1 MAGSQFNEGWW
12 TVLSN
17 SVRTGVTA
25 TASFLI
31 ARLFRLPE
39 AYWAPITTLVIT
51 QSSLGTALAVSW
63 QRLVGTILGALVGAL
78 VAAHFGPHALVFG
91 ACVLILGF
99 LCALTTFGSERL
111 SLCGRYARDHPL
123 NTQDKPSM
131 VNRTTPV
138 HRSIYWYR
146 RSSAPNY
153 IVA

>member
-31 ARLFRLPE
+31 ARLFRLAAARWNNPWS
-39 AYWAPITTLVIT
+39 AGWGAR
-51 QSSLGTALAVSW
+51 G
-63 QRLVGTILGALVGAL
+63 GALWSRRTRIWRL
-78 VAAHFGPHALVFG
+78 R
-91 ACVLILGF
+91 IDLGF
-99 LCALTTFGSERL
+99 SLRTSTFGSERI
-111 SLCGRYARDHPL
+111 SLCVRYARDHPF

-131 VNRTTPV
+131 ANRATPV

-153 IVA
+153 LVA